1 MNAIPMPQTLPTPR
15 PRSHHRM
22 SAHKAAAA
30 VRATLRGE
38 AVVTLQKLVP
48 ALGVLPRDQVYERI
62 LDNPELLDGCFQV
75 FRSNPEAFSP
85 LLVRSDKSP
94 IITEADPLRC
104 GRSLS
109 QVIAMVVRSCA
120 RRYFRRALKEPA
132 VRRPPP
138 AKPTLLEWLGLVK
151 QAPKKKPLTKA
162 DRLYRA
168 ISDHLL
174 YEWQARLIPYYAPL
188 PEQLVR
194 ALGPRILAI
203 REPAELIE
211 IAQSGRIPATL
222 APAPEPT
229 LPQPLTGT
237 GAATHGPA
245 GPAAS
250 PHGTAARGAAR
261 PVASRM
267 LEEELW
273 AACEKGS
280 LGRHMNQPDKAQLRR
295 MVAVAAGANVSVFST
310 LRTDLNLTPLQTVA
324 LLCAVVSAI
333 TPGKY
338 LRLFGV
344 PGEKLALDIL
354 VMVVRR
360 EQFGLMSS
368 PEEIGR
374 QAQEVGVSVLRA
386 LRNSTLDL

>member
-1 MNAIPMPQTLPTPR
+1 MNAISMTAKSPAKPSR
-15 PRSHHRM
+15 PRTHHRM
-22 SAHKAAAA
+22 SAQRAAEA

-48 ALGVLPRDQVYERI
+48 ALGVLPRDQVYDRI

-75 FRSNPEAFSP
+75 FRSNPQAFES
-85 LLVRSDKSP
+85 LLVRSDKTP
-94 IITEADPLRC
+94 IVTEADPLRC

-120 RRYFRRALKEPA
+120 RRYFHRALKEPA
-132 VRRPPP
+132 VRPP
-138 AKPTLLEWLGLVK
+138 APPKPGLLEWLGLVK
-151 QAPKKKPLTKA
+151 PAPKKQRLSRA
-162 DRLYRA
+162 DRLYHA

-211 IAQSGRIPATL
+211 IAQSGRIPSTL
-222 APAPEPT
+222 AHAPDPT
-229 LPQPLTGT
+229 LPPAPLAA
-237 GAATHGPA
+237 GAAPGTTPGAA
-245 GPAAS
+245 GANP
-250 PHGTAARGAAR
+250 ARGAAR

-273 AACEKGS
+273 AACEKAN

-295 MVAVAAGANVSVFST
+295 MVAIAAGANATVFTT
-310 LRTDLNLTPLQTVA
+310 LRSDLNLTTLQTAA
-324 LLCAVVSAI
+324 LLCAIVAAL

-338 LRLFGV
+338 LRLFGA
-344 PGEKLALDIL
+344 PGERLALDIV

-360 EQFGLMSS
+360 EQFGVMSS
-368 PEEIGR
+368 PDEIGR
-374 QAQEVGVSVLRA
+374 QALEVGTSVLRA
-386 LRNSTLDL
+386 LRNSALEI

>member
-1 MNAIPMPQTLPTPR
+1 M
-15 PRSHHRM
+15 
-22 SAHKAAAA
+22 
-30 VRATLRGE
+30 
-38 AVVTLQKLVP
+38 VTLQKLVP

-194 ALGPRILAI
+194 GPRA
-203 REPAELIE
+203 AY
-211 IAQSGRIPATL
+211 SGDPGTGGTDRDCPVRPDSGDTG
-222 APAPEPT
+222 P
-229 LPQPLTGT
+229 GT
-237 GAATHGPA
+237 GADPATATGHRHRI
-245 GPAAS
+245 S
-250 PHGTAARGAAR
+250 HAR
-261 PVASRM
+261 PGGCRSIPARPPPPGALPARWRRGCWKKNSGLPAKKAV
-267 LEEELW
+267 W
-273 AACEKGS
+273 AA
-280 LGRHMNQPDKAQLRR
+280 
-295 MVAVAAGANVSVFST
+295 T
-310 LRTDLNLTPLQTVA
+310 
-324 LLCAVVSAI
+324 
-333 TPGKY
+333 
-338 LRLFGV
+338 
-344 PGEKLALDIL
+344 
-354 VMVVRR
+354 
-360 EQFGLMSS
+360 
-368 PEEIGR
+368 
-374 QAQEVGVSVLRA
+374 
-386 LRNSTLDL
+386 

>member
-1 MNAIPMPQTLPTPR
+1 MNAITLSASAKPPSR
-15 PRSHHRM
+15 SRSHHRM
-22 SAHKAAAA
+22 SAQKAAEA

-48 ALGVLPRDQVYERI
+48 ALGALPREQVYERI

-75 FRSNPEAFSP
+75 FRSNPQAFES
-85 LLVRSDKSP
+85 LLVRPDKTP
-94 IITEADPLRC
+94 ITTEADPLRC

-120 RRYFRRALKEPA
+120 RRYFHRALKEPVA
-132 VRRPPP
+132 RRPAAP
-138 AKPTLLEWLGLVK
+138 KPGLLQWLGLARP
-151 QAPKKKPLTKA
+151 APQQRHLTRA
-162 DRLYRA
+162 DRLYSA
-168 ISDHLL
+168 LSDHLL

-211 IAQSGRIPATL
+211 IAQSGRIPSTL
-222 APAPEPT
+222 AHAPDPS
-229 LPQPLTGT
+229 LPHPPLAGSVA
-237 GAATHGPA
+237 GATGPA
-245 GPAAS
+245 GAPPSRA
-250 PHGTAARGAAR
+250 AAR

-273 AACEKGS
+273 AACEKAS

-295 MVAVAAGANVSVFST
+295 MVAIAAGANATVFST
-310 LRTDLNLTPLQTVA
+310 LRSDLSLTTLQTAA
-324 LLCAVVSAI
+324 LLCAVVAAVG
-333 TPGKY
+333 PGKY
-338 LRLFGV
+338 LRLYGA
-344 PGEKLALDIL
+344 PGERLALDIL
-354 VMVVRR
+354 MMVVRR
-360 EQFGLMSS
+360 EQFGVMSS

-374 QAQEVGVSVLRA
+374 QALEVGTSVLRG
-386 LRNSTLDL
+386 LRNSTLDV